1 MSTYYA
7 GLLADIGILTLGAL
21 SVYVILAT
29 NQLSLGNAGFM
40 AIGSYL
46 SSYLTV
52 ELRWP
57 LTGAVVAAALS
68 ASIIGIVV
76 GFPALRLKGIYLAIA
91 TLGFGEMVRSFFLV
105 FAPMGGSG
113 GYHGMQHVALGYIWI
128 WTAGILLMI
137 LLLERSH
144 LWLQMRAVHDDETA
158 AGLVGLNTTLIK
170 VGAFGL
176 GAAIAAVA
184 GALFAHHHVYI
195 EPGNFGFERSIDF
208 VLAVI
213 LGGSTVGVGALAGA
227 GLARLAARVVAC
239 RRRLAACRLR
249 RAPDHRAAHAAPGH
263 PRPSAAREAKF
274 PERSDMSAAGPDALL
289 RLEAVGKRFG
299 GVRALSDIS
308 MSVGKN
314 RIVGVI
320 GPNGAGKTTLFNLIT
335 GAYRSDSGA
344 IVFDGRKITDWPP
357 HRIIRAGLA
366 RTFQNI
372 RLFAGMTVWEHL
384 LVTQH
389 PKGNA
394 LRGLMPLRWSNPA
407 VTARA
412 EQVLKFFGLEKYR
425 DVLARTLP
433 YGIQRKVDMARALA
447 SGPKLLLLDEP
458 VAGMNHDEADELR
471 RLLLRLNEEGLTILL
486 IEHDMAFVMN
496 LCHELYVLD
505 FGVRIATGEPA
516 AIRSDPVVLDA
527 YLGSEAAC

>member
-46 SSYLTV
+46 SSFLTV

-105 FAPMGGSG
+105 FSPTGGSG

-128 WTAGILLMI
+128 WTAGVLLMI

-227 GLARLAARVVAC
+227 GLLVLLPEWLRVVADWRLAAF
-239 RRRLAACRLR
+239 
-249 RAPDHRAAHAAPGH
+249 G
-263 PRPSAAREAKF
+263 
-274 PERSDMSAAGPDALL
+274 ALL
-289 RLEAVGKRFG
+289 
-299 GVRALSDIS
+299 I
-308 MSVGKN
+308 
-314 RIVGVI
+314 IVLLTRRQGI
-320 GPNGAGKTTLFNLIT
+320 LDRPL
-335 GAYRSDSGA
+335 
-344 IVFDGRKITDWPP
+344 
-357 HRIIRAGLA
+357 LA
-366 RTFQNI
+366 RLSF
-372 RLFAGMTVWEHL
+372 RSAGT
-384 LVTQH
+384 
-389 PKGNA
+389 
-394 LRGLMPLRWSNPA
+394 
-407 VTARA
+407 
-412 EQVLKFFGLEKYR
+412 
-425 DVLARTLP
+425 
-433 YGIQRKVDMARALA
+433 
-447 SGPKLLLLDEP
+447 
-458 VAGMNHDEADELR
+458 
-471 RLLLRLNEEGLTILL
+471 
-486 IEHDMAFVMN
+486 
-496 LCHELYVLD
+496 
-505 FGVRIATGEPA
+505 
-516 AIRSDPVVLDA
+516 
-527 YLGSEAAC
+527 